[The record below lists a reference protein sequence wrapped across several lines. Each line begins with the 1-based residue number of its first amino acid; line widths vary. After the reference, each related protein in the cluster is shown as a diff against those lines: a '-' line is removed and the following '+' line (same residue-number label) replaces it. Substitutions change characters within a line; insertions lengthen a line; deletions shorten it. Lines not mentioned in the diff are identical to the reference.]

1 MASLRPATR
10 PQGSCA
16 WNPTPSIMK
25 APKSLLILLVSLIT
39 GAVAS
44 GAVFLKFDGVE
55 GEAKDSAHKGWID
68 VLSVSGLDTARTKGE
83 VTTRDIV
90 VVRELDKSS
99 TKMAQSC
106 ARGTNLGGVSISNGD
121 STYELQNATVVSCVH
136 KGSTETLT
144 LRSSSITVRPNRIEM
159 KAAAAA
165 PANHNTTRSNKLAPA
180 AAPETESSS
189 TSKAQ
194 DYNSSRS
201 NRTT

>member
-1 MASLRPATR
+1 
-10 PQGSCA
+10 
-16 WNPTPSIMK
+16 MK
-25 APKSLLILLVSLIT
+25 APKSLLILLASLLAGT
-39 GAVAS
+39 VAS

-55 GEAKDSAHKGWID
+55 GESKESAHEGWID
-68 VLSVSGLDTARTKGE
+68 VLSVSGLESARTKGE
-83 VTTRDIV
+83 TTLGDV
-90 VVRELDKSS
+90 VLVRELDKSS

-106 ARGTNLGGVSISNGD
+106 ATGTNLGGVSISSGD

-159 KAAAAA
+159 KAAASA
-165 PANHNTTRSNKLAPA
+165 PTNHNTTRSNKLAPA

-201 NRTT
+201 NTTS